1 MNAYSLSHLSDHIL
15 LRDLSALVARDRA
28 NTASLVAHIAEV
40 DARRLYLSA
49 GFPSMYACCVEEL
62 HLSEDA
68 AFKRIQA
75 ARCARQFPILF
86 TALADGRLHL
96 SAVCLLAPH
105 LTEEN
110 VGELIAAAAY
120 RRKSEI
126 QQLLAQ
132 RFPQPDV
139 PTLVQA
145 VPSQP
150 APGQVVTAAPASSGV
165 SGGQLAPAQVHVS
178 YPKISALSPERFAL
192 QFTVDRSTY
201 DLLRYAQELLSHEV
215 PSGDL
220 AQVFHRALQA
230 LVGQLEKRKFAAT
243 GRPLQS
249 PGRSTKSRRH
259 IPAAIKRAVWERDG
273 GRCTFV
279 SDTGRRCP
287 ARRFLEF
294 DHTDEV
300 SRGGTASVER
310 MRLRCRAHNQY
321 GAERTFGAVFME
333 QKREQARRA
342 AHARE
347 QANEVIP
354 WLRSLGFRADE
365 ARQAAA
371 LCETIPCATLE
382 ERVRMALSYFAPRV
396 RAAPA

>member
-145 VPSQP
+145 VP
-150 APGQVVTAAPASSGV
+150 
-165 SGGQLAPAQVHVS
+165 AQVHVS
-178 YPKISALSPERFAL
+178 YPKISPLSPERFAL
-192 QFTVDRSTY
+192 QFTVDRSTH
-201 DLLRYAQELLSHEV
+201 DLLHYAQELLSHEV

-382 ERVRMALSYFAPRV
+382 ERVRMALSYFAPRG